1 MRLNSLKDP
10 FVHNA
15 YATVRPQLNS
25 RTMPTEREQET
36 LERLYKEGHFKSE
49 NPSWRLSF
57 LHEIDLMRQCKACGI
72 TRIII
77 VLLACYG
84 LYSLIF

>member
-36 LERLYKEGHFKSE
+36 LERLYREGHFKSDA
-49 NPSWRLSF
+49 PSWRLSF
-57 LHEIDLMRQCKACGI
+57 LHEIDLMRQCRLCGI
-72 TRIII
+72 TRIVI

-84 LYSLIF
+84 LYSLFF